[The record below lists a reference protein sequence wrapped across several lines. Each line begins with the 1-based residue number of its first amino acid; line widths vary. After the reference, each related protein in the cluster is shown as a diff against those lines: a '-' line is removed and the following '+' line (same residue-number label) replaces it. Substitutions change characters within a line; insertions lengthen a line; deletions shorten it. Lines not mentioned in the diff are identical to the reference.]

1 MYAPS
6 LIGSSFSS
14 HTLQSCCEGLEKE
27 ISAGLKQGTEN
38 YWCLNLQQGQDI
50 GKLPKKGQN
59 GMQE

>member
-14 HTLQSCCEGLEKE
+14 HALQSCCEGLEKE

-38 YWCLNLQQGQDI
+38 YWCLNLQWGQDI
-50 GKLPKKGQN
+50 GQLPKGQN
-59 GMQE
+59 GMLE